1 MMYTKDSI
9 HKLKEDLKRNLQ
21 TWAEGKIDTLCA
33 ERPKMKYASVYL
45 KRGLRNWIARE
56 DARLDSMTDGVL
68 LFVTDENG
76 CVNTDVVIQDLVG
89 MFKEMDVQQAHV
101 GSFLVE
107 YGKGELK
114 IAIPHNPLLDLVFG
128 DLGEVKITSEDLL
141 EMKDLFCNK
150 VE

>member
-1 MMYTKDSI
+1 MYAREEL
-9 HKLKEDLKRNLQ
+9 HKLKGDLKQNFQ
-21 TWAEGKIDTLCA
+21 TWAEGKIDALCA

-45 KRGLRNWIARE
+45 RRGLRNWIARE

-89 MFKEMDVQQAHV
+89 MFKEMEVQQARV

-114 IAIPHNPLLDLVFG
+114 IAIPHNLLLDLVFG